1 MVFFIIPLPLIRFRI
16 EDYEFKIGLSWSE
29 SFKLHCSALLGPI
42 IALILMTGGV
52 IFYFYGYPWNQETGY
67 LTEKIGM
74 FYGLRFLLPTTILAC
89 IQIAC
94 TAFSIFAWTRN
105 NIRYI
110 WWRYCLSFYSSLTR
124 FAYKDVFFL
133 TVFFKITRIIWSS
146 VTIAFCFSPS
156 TAGVMI
162 TTRLIQFNNDNT
174 F

>member
-1 MVFFIIPLPLIRFRI
+1 MSVTAKMVFFIIPLPLIRFRI
-16 EDYEFKIGLSWSE
+16 EDYEFKIGLSWSD
-29 SFKLHCSALLGPI
+29 SFKLHCSGLLGPI

-105 NIRYI
+105 NIRYDEDI
-110 WWRYCLSFYSSLTR
+110 VSSF
-124 FAYKDVFFL
+124 
-133 TVFFKITRIIWSS
+133 
-146 VTIAFCFSPS
+146 IAH
-156 TAGVMI
+156 
-162 TTRLIQFNNDNT
+162 
-174 F
+174 